1 MRAILS
7 VFLLFT
13 LISLT
18 ACSSTPKQDLRPA
31 NELYEEAQTEMAE
44 TNYEK
49 AIKLLETLQARYPYG
64 RYAQQALMEI
74 AYANYKVSEPD
85 AALSAVDR
93 FIKQFPNSPNLD
105 YIYYLK
111 GLVNFNDNAGFFS
124 RITRQDPAERD
135 PQSLRDSFDSF
146 RELIS
151 RFPESKYTKDAR
163 LRMQFLINTLSRSD
177 ISIASYYM
185 RRGGYIAAIN
195 RANNVLQEFPE
206 TRQTRD
212 ALKIMVLA
220 YDALGQHDLRD
231 DAQRTLDLNIAKDGI
246 KPTVTDKGLKKSG
259 SWWQFWL

>member
-1 MRAILS
+1 MRTILS
-7 VFLLFT
+7 AFLLFT

-31 NELYEEAQTEMAE
+31 SELYTEAQGEIE
-44 TNYEK
+44 EFNYEK
-49 AIKLLETLQARYPYG
+49 AVKLLETLQSRYPYG

-74 AYANYKVSEPD
+74 AYANYKQNEPD
-85 AALSAVDR
+85 AALSAADR

-124 RITRQDPAERD
+124 RISGQDPAERD

-146 RELIS
+146 RDLVT
-151 RFPESKYTKDAR
+151 RFPDSEYVEDAK

-177 ISIASYYM
+177 ISVASYYL
-185 RRGGYIAAIN
+185 RRGAYIAAIS
-195 RANNVLQEFPE
+195 RANNVLKEFPQ

-212 ALKIMVLA
+212 ALQIMVLA
-220 YDALGQHDLRD
+220 YNAMGQNDLRD
-231 DAQRTLDLNIAKDGI
+231 DTQRVLDMNIAKDGI
-246 KPTVTDKGLKKSG
+246 KPTIKDKLVKRG
-259 SWWQFWL
+259 SWWQFWM